1 MVTNPLSDPEFPRKT
16 VDLIDRVVGA
26 VRDRTTKP
34 IVALTRG
41 IVFGSL
47 IAVVSIALVTLLLI
61 AIMRGAQELFELAL
75 SERRSVWASYFV
87 VGGAFI
93 LVGALLMRARHS
105 DRSNHSNH
113 SDLKD
118 HS

>member
-1 MVTNPLSDPEFPRKT
+1 MVGNPLRDPEFPRKT
-16 VDLIDRVVGA
+16 VDFIDRVVGA

-34 IVALTRG
+34 IVAITRG

-61 AIMRGAQELFELAL
+61 ALMRGSQELFELVL
-75 SERRSVWASYFV
+75 SERRAVWVSYFV

-93 LVGALLMRARHS
+93 LIGALFMRARHS
-105 DRSNHSNH
+105 SQ
-113 SDLKD
+113 KD
-118 HS
+118 TP

>member
-1 MVTNPLSDPEFPRKT
+1 MVGNPLRDPEFPRKT
-16 VDLIDRVVGA
+16 VDFIDRVVGA

-34 IVALTRG
+34 IVAITRG

-61 AIMRGAQELFELAL
+61 ALMRGSQELFELVL
-75 SERRSVWASYFV
+75 SERRAVWVSYFV

-93 LVGALLMRARHS
+93 LVGALFMRARHS
-105 DRSNHSNH
+105 SQ
-113 SDLKD
+113 KD
-118 HS
+118 TP